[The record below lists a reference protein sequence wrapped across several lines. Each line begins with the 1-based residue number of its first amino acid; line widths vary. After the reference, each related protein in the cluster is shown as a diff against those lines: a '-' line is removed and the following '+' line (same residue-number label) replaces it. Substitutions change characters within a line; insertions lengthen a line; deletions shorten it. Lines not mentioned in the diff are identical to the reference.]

1 MITNDK
7 GIVSFRHMVI
17 EEVCRLAWQ
26 KNLTEETKNELVY
39 KIIPG
44 PKPQFR
50 CFLPSDLRSRMKQC
64 SREDYK

>member
-17 EEVCRLAWQ
+17 EEVARLAWAG
-26 KNLTEETKNELVY
+26 NLNDETKNELVY

-50 CFLPSDLRSRMKQC
+50 CC
-64 SREDYK
+64 IYKER